1 MKFVK
6 LTEVKL
12 KDISKN
18 NRGYYGIGAPA
29 VDYDKNKYTYLRITD
44 INDDGTLNKTALKS
58 VDAEN
63 ACEFLLKKNDIVFA
77 RTGASTGKNY
87 FYDGEINNL
96 VFAGFLI
103 KFSLDDEKVN
113 PRFIKYY
120 CLSQNYKNWIDSSLT
135 GSTRPNIN
143 ERQLSEMPIFLPN
156 REYQNR
162 AVRVLEAITRKI
174 ELNNQINNNLQELI
188 LILYKKF
195 IEDNNNAE
203 DVLLEDCVYK
213 IGTGADAIQR
223 APIVD
228 YDTGIRCIR
237 VGDMT
242 NNRKYYEW
250 GFTKMTDKDFNNY
263 KLDIGDIVITRTAV
277 NGLSYLIEDSMKIV
291 CNNGL
296 IRLKVNE
303 NYNPL
308 YIYLSM
314 KTKDFYNYIHRI
326 DSETSVRPN
335 MKVDYLT
342 SYKIKKI
349 SLEKQNQFCN
359 IIKSMRQKEK
369 EIEYENNKLLQL
381 RYTLLPLLLS
391 AEIDLD
397 NIKF

>member
-1 MKFVK
+1 M
-6 LTEVKL
+6 
-12 KDISKN
+12 
-18 NRGYYGIGAPA
+18 
-29 VDYDKNKYTYLRITD
+29 
-44 INDDGTLNKTALKS
+44 
-58 VDAEN
+58 
-63 ACEFLLKKNDIVFA
+63 
-77 RTGASTGKNY
+77 
-87 FYDGEINNL
+87 

>member
-1 MKFVK
+1 MR